1 MSLRSLF
8 LISGLVLAAA
18 PRAARADDLDD
29 AVFTERTHRAENATA
44 ATVTAGVL
52 GYDSFRLIYDT
63 ATGPS
68 GHDGLV
74 DFSLFRNAAYV
85 VGGLAGVGSISMIAL
100 GVHDLTFTPVH
111 DKSSRLQ
118 LGVASA
124 EAHQCFGT
132 YAGTVVPNGGEAIPI
147 ENLFGWAEEAR
158 WRW

>member
-1 MSLRSLF
+1 LRSLF
-8 LISGLVLAAA
+8 LISGLVLAAP

-100 GVHDLTFTPVH
+100 GVHDLTFTPVANA
-111 DKSSRLQ
+111 R
-118 LGVASA
+118 A
-124 EAHQCFGT
+124 AHRRG
-132 YAGTVVPNGGEAIPI
+132 ADAAI
-147 ENLFGWAEEAR
+147 A
-158 WRW
+158 